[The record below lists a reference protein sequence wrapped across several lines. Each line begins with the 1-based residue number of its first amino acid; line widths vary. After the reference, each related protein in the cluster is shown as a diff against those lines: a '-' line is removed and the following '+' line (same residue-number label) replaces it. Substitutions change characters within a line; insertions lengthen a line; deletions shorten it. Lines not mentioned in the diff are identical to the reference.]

1 MFECGRTTKSSGV
14 HDLAPHQ
21 DKVFDV
27 PEAPNG
33 LPDNFFE
40 TAAFFDTGMQRE
52 AKKLNNTFFYIESFA
67 LTKHFYKYLLPF
79 QIRRDCPIR
88 QV

>member
-52 AKKLNNTFFYIESFA
+52 AKKLNNTYLQVRTPSRATAVFCAAPLVQFA
-67 LTKHFYKYLLPF
+67 
-79 QIRRDCPIR
+79 R
-88 QV
+88 

>member
-1 MFECGRTTKSSGV
+1 MERGRTTKSAGV
-14 HDLAPHQ
+14 HDSAPHQ

-40 TAAFFDTGMQRE
+40 SAAFFDVGMQRE
-52 AKKLNNTFFYIESFA
+52 AKRLNNTKSKVRTPGRATAVFCAAPLIRFA
-67 LTKHFYKYLLPF
+67 
-79 QIRRDCPIR
+79 R
-88 QV
+88 